1 MMNRSSLL
9 AAWALMILAM
19 ASIGS
24 ATYWEEP
31 RLFVS
36 SSSASVT
43 ITGNVVPSAP
53 PVTPVTNPAATFCVN
68 KGYRH
73 EIRTDPVTGNQIG
86 YCVFPDASECEAWA
100 FFRGTC
106 TFTPAPVSGPGE
118 EPVGPVPPSGEG
130 DGDDGAGD
138 GDGGDGGDGAGLEG
152 DGVPTPGVEAASDL
166 ERIAGE
172 MEPLLAKEAAGTLT
186 PEEAA
191 ALTAKRLELLEAEMA
206 FLELEGRRLSL
217 EAERLALQL
226 EVKGIERRALLGAA
240 EEGDDDRL
248 EEIKA
253 LLLILDLREEVL
265 EIEGRGLSGAPL
277 PEDEGRLSELAE
289 AMAYLEG
296 SGSEGGAEG

>member
-1 MMNRSSLL
+1 
-9 AAWALMILAM
+9 
-19 ASIGS
+19 
-24 ATYWEEP
+24 
-31 RLFVS
+31 
-36 SSSASVT
+36 
-43 ITGNVVPSAP
+43 
-53 PVTPVTNPAATFCVN
+53 
-68 KGYRH
+68 
-73 EIRTDPVTGNQIG
+73 
-86 YCVFPDASECEAWA
+86 
-100 FFRGTC
+100 
-106 TFTPAPVSGPGE
+106 
-118 EPVGPVPPSGEG
+118 
-130 DGDDGAGD
+130 
-138 GDGGDGGDGAGLEG
+138 
-152 DGVPTPGVEAASDL
+152 VEAASDL

-226 EVKGIERRALLGAA
+226 EEKGIERRALLGAA